1 MEAINIAGEVLE
13 LFERLPNIKPQS
25 VEGAKEIFASW
36 EREAAASLKE
46 LDSGVDKNHRELG
59 QRQAEALSR
68 LASQDALEELVEIG
82 LLPEVVARRAAETVA
97 AQVGGR
103 SGERS
108 RAWVCLE
115 QGAIRREVDTD
126 LQGGHRT
133 VKLW

>member
-36 EREAAASLKE
+36 EREAATSLKE

-68 LASQDALEELVEIG
+68 VASQDALEELVEIG

-103 SGERS
+103 
-108 RAWVCLE
+108 
-115 QGAIRREVDTD
+115 
-126 LQGGHRT
+126 
-133 VKLW
+133 